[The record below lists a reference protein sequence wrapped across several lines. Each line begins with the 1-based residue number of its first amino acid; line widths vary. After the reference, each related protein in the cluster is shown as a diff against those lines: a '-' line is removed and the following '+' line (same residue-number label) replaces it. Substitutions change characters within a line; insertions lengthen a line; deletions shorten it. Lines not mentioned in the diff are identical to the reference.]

1 MRAFRGFLLKI
12 AYFTLCCLILAN
24 ISNAE
29 NGTGRFSGPN
39 STGRQPE
46 NLKNENSKDPTHR
59 YPSAVS
65 HLSHSSLNQRPAKK
79 TLVRT

>member
-29 NGTGRFSGPN
+29 NRTGRFSGPN

-46 NLKNENSKDPTHR
+46 NLKNEDSKDPTHR
-59 YPSAVS
+59 GRIGGLTPVPFKPEPA
-65 HLSHSSLNQRPAKK
+65 PAKK